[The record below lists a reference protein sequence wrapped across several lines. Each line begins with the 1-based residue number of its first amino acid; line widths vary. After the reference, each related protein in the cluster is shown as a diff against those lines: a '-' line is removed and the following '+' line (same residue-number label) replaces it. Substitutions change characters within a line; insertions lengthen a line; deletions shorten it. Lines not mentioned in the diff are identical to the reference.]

1 MIRPGDREAA
11 MVVDEGRWRG
21 LVDELTD
28 LSSIR
33 RGANAQLAELHERAD
48 RQRSQLGRLE
58 DQRRTRTGQ
67 DLAADVTLAD
77 LAHPPPRDQRVPYP
91 AGQADY
97 DRSIVEGRVQL
108 AELDADIARLDRR
121 LDPVRVRLAALD
133 QLRRRCLDWAAA
145 QTPAVS
151 LPERGAERMTAT
163 LPEPTG
169 APRIFDLPDPGQ
181 AAAGF
186 AAAGPA
192 AAPPGNGLGRLGDF
206 IGRHLGGQ
214 P

>member
-1 MIRPGDREAA
+1 MAI
-11 MVVDEGRWRG
+11 DEGRWRG
-21 LVDELTD
+21 LLDELSD
-28 LSSIR
+28 LHSIR
-33 RGANAQLAELHERAD
+33 RGGNAQLAELHERAG

-67 DLAADVTLAD
+67 DLRDTTTLAD
-77 LAHPPPRDQRVPYP
+77 LAHPPPRDQRAPYL

-97 DRSIVEGRVQL
+97 DRAIVEGRVQL
-108 AELDADIARLDRR
+108 ASLDGDIVRLDRR
-121 LDPVRVRLAALD
+121 LDPIRQRLAALD
-133 QLRRRCLDWAAA
+133 QLRNRCLTWAAA
-145 QTPAVS
+145 QSPPIS

-163 LPEPTG
+163 LPETPG
-169 APRIFDLPDPGQ
+169 SSIFDLPDPGQ

-192 AAPPGNGLGRLGDF
+192 GAPPANGLGPLGHFLDRLA
-206 IGRHLGGQ
+206 HLGGR